1 VKQLL
6 DTLNPDQ
13 KQAVLHET
21 GPALVLA
28 GAGSGKTR
36 VLTTRVAW
44 LLAERTIQ
52 PTNILLVTFTNK
64 AAHEM
69 NQRVQKYTGHTLPF
83 SGTFHSLSARIL
95 RQRGYKI
102 GLSPDFV
109 IYDSDDQ
116 LTLIKQ
122 LYKKH
127 GYDPKEYNPKM
138 VKSKISSAKNE
149 LLYFQDYQEFAS
161 GRFEIMTGNMYEL
174 YTKALAENN
183 AVDFDDLLMLVVKLL
198 QTDQESRE
206 HFQKMFQ
213 YILVD
218 EYQDT
223 NKAQYTFT
231 KILAEPQQELFVVG
245 DFAQSIYAWR
255 GADFRN
261 MLKLQQDFPNLKEY
275 KLQQNYRSTQAIL
288 NAATGVIEQTT
299 DHPVLK
305 LWTDKMTSEKVTLT
319 ETLSGDGE
327 AEYVLNTIRAL
338 QPKYNLND
346 IAVLYRTNA
355 QSRAFEEACIRHGV
369 PYQLVGGFKFY
380 ERKEIKDLLAYVRLV
395 INPHDSVSLQRAEKN
410 GKRRLLKF
418 FEWQASL
425 SADKPDSDKKS
436 VSTFSPAELLKT
448 ILSVTNYSDTLDS
461 QDPEDQ
467 TRLENITELL
477 AVAEQFEDL
486 TTFLENIALV
496 QDNTMDKLEPN
507 SKQTGIT
514 LMSLHSAKGLEFPVV
529 FMVGMEEGL
538 LPHSRS
544 LLDPKQLEEERRL
557 CYVGITRAQDTLFL
571 TYARRRWGN
580 GSSGYSI
587 QSRFLS
593 DIPQQEISFKSQG
606 GEHTH
611 QHFSSHTPAGKA
623 TASSERRL
631 VYDDDSLDAVL
642 QGELDIDAFLDS

>member
-1 VKQLL
+1 MKQLL